1 MMKLRI
7 CTVAFALL
15 AFGAS
20 AYAADGT
27 SDVIRQQAPKGISV
41 SFYSCIDAA
50 GSDTVAT
57 AACLSN
63 EKAAQD
69 NRLNTTYKALLGKLE
84 LKGKAK
90 LVSAERSWLKFQHDD
105 GAFQNNLYGAET
117 VADLQLT
124 QNEIFSICLR
134 ANALGRYLAVANDK

>member
-1 MMKLRI
+1 MKKLRI
-7 CTVAFALL
+7 CTLALSLL

-20 AYAADGT
+20 AYAADST
-27 SDVIRQQAPKGISV
+27 SDVIRQQAPKGISA

-57 AACLSN
+57 ATCLSG

-69 NRLNTTYKALLGKLE
+69 KRLNTTYKALLGKLDA
-84 LKGKAK
+84 KGKAK
-90 LVSAERSWLKFQHDD
+90 LVTAERSWLKFENDD
-105 GAFQNNLYGAET
+105 GAFQNNLYGDET

-134 ANALGRYLAVANDK
+134 ANALGSYLAVANDK